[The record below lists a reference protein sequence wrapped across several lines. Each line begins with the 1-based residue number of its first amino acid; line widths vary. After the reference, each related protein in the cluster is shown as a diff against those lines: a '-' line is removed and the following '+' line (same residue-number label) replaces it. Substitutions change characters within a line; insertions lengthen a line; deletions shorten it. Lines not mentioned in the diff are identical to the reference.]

1 MLKKLFNAN
10 QYSKQNIFVSLGIPF
25 IILYSYFIFTPL
37 LLKYYPIDAPLKKEA
52 LVQLMNFF
60 SASCAVL
67 VVVIYSFRSLSPV
80 PLTILLSFVFWF
92 LDFKYEAIFMFLLAH
107 LALII
112 GLLSRW
118 VKFGF

>member
-37 LLKYYPIDAPLKKEA
+37 LLKYYPIDAPLEKEA
-52 LVQLMNFF
+52 FVQVMNFF
-60 SASCAVL
+60 SGSCAVL
-67 VVVIYSFRSLSPV
+67 VVVINSFRSSSSVL
-80 PLTILLSFVFWF
+80 LTILWAFVLW
-92 LDFKYEAIFMFLLAH
+92 LMGFKYEAIFMFLLAH

-112 GLLSRW
+112 SLFSRW
-118 VKFGF
+118 VKNT